1 MFVILCVAV
10 HSAKH
15 RLPWGMIPFPV
26 TMTWAYFLMSF
37 RCGFHV
43 DQYGFGPSLTTLYT
57 MVGNLYSTDHRAAD
71 DQSGKSVC
79 EPKSNKFHQKSKIDR
94 NSSSL
99 NFGQFKNVRKQGAR
113 WKIMAP
119 PFLTILDPSHIEL
132 AKAFL
137 LAQWFSW
144 AVQCLYTS
152 TVENM
157 APGWPQERFEDRA
170 DYGQWDTIN

>member
-1 MFVILCVAV
+1 MTPCRNKYFFWRFLYSLCHPIIISPFFMFVILCVAV

-71 DQSGKSVC
+71 DQSGKSFC
-79 EPKSNKFHQKSKIDR
+79 EPKSNKVPSEVKNRQKFKLSQFWSVQKCQKTRCPLKNNGTSFSD
-94 NSSSL
+94 NSWSE
-99 NFGQFKNVRKQGAR
+99 
-113 WKIMAP
+113 P
-119 PFLTILDPSHIEL
+119 Y
-132 AKAFL
+132 
-137 LAQWFSW
+137 W
-144 AVQCLYTS
+144 AS
-152 TVENM
+152 
-157 APGWPQERFEDRA
+157 
-170 DYGQWDTIN
+170 